1 MRKDQSFPRSG
12 GVELGEGRDGEG
24 EKNER
29 DVGEMNLGGASSRK
43 EGSKAGTVLYTD
55 LSSNLSFSQLWK
67 FLKRIV

>member
-12 GVELGEGRDGEG
+12 GVELGEGREGEGEG

-43 EGSKAGTVLYTD
+43 EGSKAGTVL
-55 LSSNLSFSQLWK
+55 
-67 FLKRIV
+67 